1 MAQNL
6 TLNILSVL
14 NILFLS
20 CSNFHKVNL
29 KDQSDLQGKWDWGG
43 KMI

>member
-1 MAQNL
+1 MARNL

-29 KDQSDLQGKWDWGG
+29 KYQSDLQGKWDWGG